1 MERATCYFLCK
12 PMLCP
17 CSLFAAAPFVP
28 FCMKMRVEN
37 PSPLFVINHY
47 SRAGWL
53 GCMALC
59 SFDSNLVSFQTL
71 DFTYILASDLG
82 KVYSGF
88 EIFIPYLIFNG

>member
-17 CSLFAAAPFVP
+17 CSLFAAAAFVP
-28 FCMKMRVEN
+28 FLREDERGK
-37 PSPLFVINHY
+37 PSPLFVLNHY

-59 SFDSNLVSFQTL
+59 SFDSNLVSFQINL
-71 DFTYILASDLG
+71 GFYIYISI
-82 KVYSGF
+82 GF
-88 EIFIPYLIFNG
+88 R